1 MKNPKVSIIMNCY
14 NGEKYLKDSL
24 KSIIDQTYQNWE
36 LIFWNN
42 RSNDSS
48 EKIFKKFKD
57 KRLFYFIS
65 QSHTNLHEARNL
77 ALAKTKGEYIT
88 FLDTDDY
95 WKKDKLNL
103 QVKMLDNQKDIGCV
117 HSKFW
122 VKYEKSILPN
132 KLVKLSN
139 LPTGKIFNNLIDEYN
154 FGFGTVMIRKSTLK
168 NFPNI
173 FDTSNDYI
181 ADFDFTL
188 KFAKENI
195 IGCVQKPIHVYRKHK
210 QNFTNFILDD
220 QILQFEDWLN
230 KKKLSKFFNEE
241 EYTKLTKHLDY
252 LKLKLKVKRSDLKG
266 FLNLFFSKKISF
278 LSIKMILFFLF
289 KKF

>member
-1 MKNPKVSIIMNCY
+1 MNCY
-14 NGEKYLKDSL
+14 NGEKYLRESV
-24 KSIIDQTYQNWE
+24 KSILGQSYINWE

-42 RSNDSS
+42 RSSDDS
-48 EKIFKKFKD
+48 EKIFKEFKD
-57 KRLFYFIS
+57 KRLFYFLAEN
-65 QSHTNLHEARNL
+65 HTNLHEARNL
-77 ALAKTKGEYIT
+77 ALAKTNGEYLT

-95 WKKDKLNL
+95 WKKDKLYL
-103 QVKMLDNQKDIGCV
+103 QVQILNNQKNVGCV

-122 VKYEKSILPN
+122 VKYEKSILPD
-132 KLVKLSN
+132 KLVKFGN
-139 LPTGKIFNNLIDEYN
+139 LPEGNIFNALIDEYN
-154 FGFGTVMIRKSTLK
+154 FGFGTVLIKKNTLK

-195 IGCVQKPIHVYRKHK
+195 IGCVQKPIYVYRKHK

-230 KKKLSKFFNEE
+230 KKRQSKFFNEE
-241 EYTKLTKHLDY
+241 EYTKLNKHLDY
-252 LKLKLKVKRSDLKG
+252 LKLKLKIKRSDLKG

>member
-1 MKNPKVSIIMNCY
+1 MNCY
-14 NGEKYLKDSL
+14 NGEKYLRESV
-24 KSIIDQTYQNWE
+24 KSILGQSYINWE

-42 RSNDSS
+42 RSSDDS
-48 EKIFKKFKD
+48 EKIFKEFKD
-57 KRLFYFIS
+57 KRLFYFLAEN
-65 QSHTNLHEARNL
+65 HTNLHEARNL
-77 ALAKTKGEYIT
+77 ALAKTNGEYLT

-95 WKKDKLNL
+95 WKKDKLYL
-103 QVKMLDNQKDIGCV
+103 QVQILNNQKNVGCV

-122 VKYEKSILPN
+122 VKYEKSILPD
-132 KLVKLSN
+132 KLVKFGN
-139 LPTGKIFNNLIDEYN
+139 LPEGNIFNALIDEYN
-154 FGFGTVMIRKSTLK
+154 FGFGTVLIKKNTLK

-195 IGCVQKPIHVYRKHK
+195 IGCVQKPIYVYRKHK
-210 QNFTNFILDD
+210 QNFNNFILDD

-230 KKKLSKFFNEE
+230 KKRQSKFFNEE
-241 EYTKLTKHLDY
+241 EYTKLNKHLDY
-252 LKLKLKVKRSDLKG
+252 LKLKLKIKRSDLKG

>member
-1 MKNPKVSIIMNCY
+1 MKTPKVSIIMNCY
-14 NGEKYLKDSL
+14 NGEKYLRESV
-24 KSIIDQTYQNWE
+24 KSILGQSYINWE

-42 RSNDSS
+42 RSSDDS
-48 EKIFKKFKD
+48 EKIFKEFKD
-57 KRLFYFIS
+57 KRLFYFLAEN
-65 QSHTNLHEARNL
+65 HTNLHEARNL
-77 ALAKTKGEYIT
+77 ALAKTNGEYLT

-95 WKKDKLNL
+95 WKKDKLYL
-103 QVKMLDNQKDIGCV
+103 QVQILNNQKNVGCV

-122 VKYEKSILPN
+122 VKYEKSILPD
-132 KLVKLSN
+132 KLVKFGN
-139 LPTGKIFNNLIDEYN
+139 LPEGNIFNALIDEYN
-154 FGFGTVMIRKSTLK
+154 FGFGTVLIKKNTLK

-195 IGCVQKPIHVYRKHK
+195 IGCVQKPIYVYRKHK

-230 KKKLSKFFNEE
+230 KKRQSKFFNEE
-241 EYTKLTKHLDY
+241 EYTKLNKHLDY
-252 LKLKLKVKRSDLKG
+252 LKLKLKIKRSDLKG